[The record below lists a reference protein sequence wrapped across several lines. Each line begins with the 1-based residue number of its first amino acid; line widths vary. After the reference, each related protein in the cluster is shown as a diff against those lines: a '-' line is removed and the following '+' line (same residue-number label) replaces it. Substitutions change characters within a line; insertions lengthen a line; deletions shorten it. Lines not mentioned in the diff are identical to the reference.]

1 MKETLPGS
9 GPGGA
14 ASGGYGLGSERP
26 TAGRS
31 TGSFWSLAL
40 KILLP
45 VLILAGVIGWRLH
58 ANGVAAKA
66 LQQSSGGGARGGAGG
81 RGPASVGVAPA
92 TVRDIIH
99 TFATT
104 ANIESPETVK
114 ISPRVA
120 EQILTITVK
129 EGDSVRRGQVLA
141 RLDDTQLAAA
151 VRKEQALLAEG
162 QAKLLQAEVT
172 RNSVL
177 TPVETLIRQ
186 NRAGV
191 VSARVNYNQVRQSYA
206 QQVAAADAAVADA
219 QSRVVGAQAAIA
231 NAQAAL
237 QSAQANAQ
245 NGSTQLTRETSLFS
259 QGAVAK
265 QDVDNA
271 QTTAS
276 VQNANVGVA
285 QAQIR
290 VAQAGLK
297 SVQSQLRS
305 AQEQDAITRAKGPL
319 DIEAARSTFVQAQS
333 QLKNADANTAQRA
346 AYQATLAGLRADVLS
361 TRADLATAQAQ
372 LAEAVIRS
380 PIDGFVSS
388 RLADPGTLASPGTP
402 LLNLQALSTVW
413 VNLPVPQEQIAQVA
427 AGQQAIVTVD
437 TLPGRTFRGRVFEID
452 PSADPSSRDFTVR
465 LALPNPGGLL
475 KPGMFARVSLVT
487 QHVRGAVVVPLEAI
501 QKDDQGSFVWTLAAD
516 STVHRQPIVTGAS
529 DDNGVAVSGLQPG
542 QKVVTVNG
550 ARLKDGAAVVLGGVG
565 GPGGAGGKKGGH
577 PPPSGPVAPHLS

>member
-1 MKETLPGS
+1 M
-9 GPGGA
+9 
-14 ASGGYGLGSERP
+14 
-26 TAGRS
+26 
-31 TGSFWSLAL
+31 
-40 KILLP
+40 
-45 VLILAGVIGWRLH
+45 ILAGVIGWRLH
-58 ANGVAAKA
+58 ANSIAAKA
-66 LQQSSGGGARGGAGG
+66 LQQGGGGGKGGGAG
-81 RGPASVGVAPA
+81 RGPVSVGTAPA
-92 TVRDIIH
+92 VVRDIVH

-129 EGDSVRRGQVLA
+129 EGDPVRQGEVLA

-172 RNSVL
+172 QTSVL

-191 VSARVNYNQVRQSYA
+191 ASARANFTQVRQSYA

-219 QSRVVGAQAAIA
+219 QGRVASAQAAIA
-231 NAQAAL
+231 NAQAGL
-237 QSAQANAQ
+237 QSAQANQENDNTA
-245 NGSTQLTRETSLFS
+245 LTRETSLFN

-271 QTTAS
+271 RTVAS

-285 QAQIR
+285 QAQIK
-290 VAQAGLK
+290 VAQAGLQ
-297 SVQSQLRS
+297 SALSQLKS
-305 AQEQDAITRAKGPL
+305 AQEQDTITRAKGPS

-333 QLKNADANTAQRA
+333 QLKNANANTAQRA

-372 LAEAVIRS
+372 LAETIIRS
-380 PIDGFVSS
+380 PINGFVSS

-402 LLNLQALSTVW
+402 IFNLQALSTVW
-413 VNLPVPQEQIAQVA
+413 VNIPIPQEQIAQVA
-427 AGQQAIVTVD
+427 VGQQAAVTVD
-437 TLPGRTFRGRVFEID
+437 TLPGRRFTGRVFEID

-465 LALPNPGGLL
+465 LSLPNPSAQL
-475 KPGMFARVSLVT
+475 KPGMFARVTLVT
-487 QHVRGAVVVPLEAI
+487 QHVRGATVVPLEAI

-516 STVHRQPIVTGAS
+516 STVHRQPVVTGAS
-529 DDNGVAVSGLQPG
+529 DDNGVAVVSGLQPG

-550 ARLKDGAAVVLGGVG
+550 ARLKDGAAVVLGSVG
-565 GPGGAGGKKGGH
+565 GAAGAGGKAGGH
-577 PPPSGPVAPHLS
+577 HRRRAQ